1 MSESNNNIQNVSIA
15 IGASMYGRFED
26 LPNTTSHVL
35 AEFVDNA
42 LQSSLDKREALLA
55 IDSQYKLKVNIDIE
69 WADASDGRAS
79 KITITDNAA
88 GISYDKYTVAF
99 QPAKTPEDNS
109 GLNEFGMGLKTAAC
123 WLGNSW
129 NVATKALGENV
140 ERSLTFNLKDVK
152 DNDRSDLPVT
162 TIYKPIDE
170 HYTVVTIWDSTK
182 NVPTKR
188 SLKKI
193 IDELASIYRQPL
205 RKDEI
210 ELIVCGETLHFEEYN
225 ILTAPFSPHQKPQG
239 DPILWKKDIEFKFG
253 KYSAKGFVGILRD
266 INKDQNG
273 FVLMRRG
280 RVIMGA
286 ETDGRYFPK
295 FCGSSGTFR
304 YKRLFGELELDG
316 FEVSFN
322 KNDIQ
327 DKENL
332 EQLMEI
338 VKGKIHQKE
347 FDLFTQAE
355 DYRLDDTIKKVKKL
369 VKKHDMAPKDKRTTV
384 EVVSSPVT
392 NNKPESSTQPPQ
404 DELTI
409 ENPLLGI
416 IAQYNDKYS
425 IYGTQYTLDVIFTQN
440 GSDLF
445 WLDSTRE
452 NDNIITCIIN
462 TSHPYFK
469 HFGQPT
475 ESMVALLKS
484 FAVAKFSARKYGN
497 DSTAQMMEF
506 FNDFIK
512 QTKV

>member
-1 MSESNNNIQNVSIA
+1 
-15 IGASMYGRFED
+15 MYGRFED

-35 AEFVDNA
+35 AEFIDNA
-42 LQSSLDKREALLA
+42 LQSSRDKREALLA
-55 IDSQYKLKVNIDIE
+55 VNPHYKLRVNIDVE
-69 WADASDGRAS
+69 WNNASDERAS

-88 GISYDKYTVAF
+88 GISLDKYTIAF

-129 NVATKALGENV
+129 NVVTKALGEND

-162 TIYKPIDE
+162 TIYKPKDE

-182 NVPTKR
+182 NVPTRR

-205 RKDEI
+205 RKNEI
-210 ELIVCGETLHFEEYN
+210 ELIVCGEALHFEEYN
-225 ILTAPFSPHQKPQG
+225 ILIAPFCPHQTPQG
-239 DPILWKKDIEFKFG
+239 DPILWRKDIDFKFG
-253 KYSAKGFVGILRD
+253 KYSAKGFVGMLRD

-332 EQLMEI
+332 EQLMEV
-338 VKGKIHQKE
+338 VKGQIHQKE
-347 FDLFTQAE
+347 FDLLTQAD

-369 VKKHDMAPKDKRTTV
+369 VKKHDMASKDKRNTV
-384 EVVSSPVT
+384 EVVSTPVIDNT
-392 NNKPESSTQPPQ
+392 EGISTQSTQ
-404 DELTI
+404 DKLAI
-409 ENPLLGI
+409 EDPKLGV

-425 IYGTQYTLDVIFTQN
+425 IYGTQYTLDVVFTQN
-440 GSDLF
+440 GGDLF
-445 WLDSTRE
+445 WLDSTHE

-469 HFGQPT
+469 HFGQPK

-497 DSTAQMMEF
+497 DSSAQMMVF

>member
-1 MSESNNNIQNVSIA
+1 MSESGNNIQKVSIA
-15 IGASMYGRFED
+15 IGSSMYGRFED

-35 AEFVDNA
+35 AEFIDNA
-42 LQSSLDKREALLA
+42 LQSSRDKREALLTT
-55 IDSQYKLKVNIDIE
+55 DFQYKLRVNIDIE
-69 WADASDGRAS
+69 WDNASGGRAS
-79 KITITDNAA
+79 RITITDNAG
-88 GISYDKYTVAF
+88 GISQDKYIVAF

-129 NVATKALGENV
+129 NVTTKALGENV
-140 ERSLTFNLKDVK
+140 ERSLTFNLNDVK
-152 DNDRSDLPVT
+152 DNDKSDLPVT
-162 TIYKPIDE
+162 TNNKPIDE

-182 NVPTKR
+182 NVPSQR
-188 SLKKI
+188 SLRKI
-193 IDELASIYRQPL
+193 LDELASIYRQPL
-205 RKDEI
+205 RNNEI
-210 ELIVCGETLHFEEYN
+210 ELIVCGEILHFEEYN
-225 ILTAPFSPHQKPQG
+225 ILTAPFSPHQTPQG
-239 DPILWKKDIEFKFG
+239 DPIIWRKDIDFKFG

-369 VKKHDMAPKDKRTTV
+369 VKKHDMAPKDKRTTI
-384 EVVSSPVT
+384 EVVSTPIIDNEV
-392 NNKPESSTQPPQ
+392 ESSSQSLKEKQ
-404 DELTI
+404 TI
-409 ENPLLGI
+409 EASPLEVI
-416 IAQYNDKYS
+416 DQYNDKYS
-425 IYGTQYTLDVIFTQN
+425 INGTQYTLNVVFTHN
-440 GSDLF
+440 GKDLF
-445 WLDSTRE
+445 WLNSTLE
-452 NDNIITCIIN
+452 NDNIITCNIN
-462 TSHPYFK
+462 TNHPYFK

-475 ESMVALLKS
+475 ESVVALIKS
-484 FAVAKFSARKYGN
+484 FAAAKFSARKYGN
-497 DSTAQMMEF
+497 DSSALMMEF